1 MGEKRIFMKNNTVF
15 FMAPFLFLWIIFSS
29 GSANAQETKLF
40 SKALIEQ
47 TTVEFSPV
55 IAGSDVVH
63 VFQIH
68 NKGNATLNIP
78 GIYTE

>member
-1 MGEKRIFMKNNTVF
+1 MNNKTVF
-15 FMAPFLFLWIIFSS
+15 FMTAFLSLLIIFSS
-29 GSANAQETKLF
+29 GNVKAQETKAF
-40 SKALIEQ
+40 SKAVIEQ
-47 TTVEFSPV
+47 TSVEFSPV